1 MQHYG
6 AIRHPP
12 ANGRSRPFAWMAL
25 LKQAGLTNLA
35 WHVALLWL
43 PIEVRPVTA
52 YLHIAS
58 ALFCSFK
65 WQIQGKSTKQTP
77 EACVSHTCVQVHVC
91 RYQAVSACS
100 DMYCTQCNAT
110 QNNLCVDH
118 THGHMQTETMKN
130 ISSTECTKT

>member
-52 YLHIAS
+52 YLHIGFCTVL
-58 ALFCSFK
+58 LF
-65 WQIQGKSTKQTP
+65 QMADTGKVYQTNP
-77 EACVSHTCVQVHVC
+77 RSMCKPYMCTGTCVQ
-91 RYQAVSACS
+91 
-100 DMYCTQCNAT
+100 
-110 QNNLCVDH
+110 
-118 THGHMQTETMKN
+118 
-130 ISSTECTKT
+130 ISGC